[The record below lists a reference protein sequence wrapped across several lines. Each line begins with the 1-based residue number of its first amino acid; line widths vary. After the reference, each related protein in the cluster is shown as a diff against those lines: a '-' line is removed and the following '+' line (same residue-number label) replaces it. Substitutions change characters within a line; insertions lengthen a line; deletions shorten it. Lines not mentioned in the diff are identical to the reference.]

1 MTCRT
6 ASGSSSRAT
15 SRTVSYWPANDAPA
29 RSSAVAEERTANRCP
44 CRSVSSAAAWSR
56 RVQVC
61 SQSAAA
67 VGVTT
72 TPAGTG
78 EAGPARRARL
88 AALVPNSA
96 CAWAGSRPAASA
108 RVTTGG
114 SVSGLSWWG
123 WVWARIGVWLAIVV
137 APCSGP
143 VLAARMVLALVG
155 GHGPQP
161 EVGQFIDDLL
171 QRPGRR
177 TAGAWPGLGLRSR
190 QQVHHDRAGQ
200 GLHRQDR
207 VHRAETPG
215 GHLFGQVVRDQGQG
229 AHPLGH
235 VLAGAGVAVWAV

>member
-44 CRSVSSAAAWSR
+44 CRWVSSATAWSR
-56 RVQVC
+56 RVQVR

-78 EAGPARRARL
+78 KPVPARRARL
-88 AALVPNSA
+88 AALVLNSVRF
-96 CAWAGSRPAASA
+96 WAGSRPAASA

-114 SVSGLSWWG
+114 SVSGSTSWG
-123 WVWARIGVWLAIVV
+123 WVCARISAWLAIVL

-143 VLAARMVLALVG
+143 VLAARMVLAVVG
-155 GHGPQP
+155 GHGLQP
-161 EVGQFIDDLL
+161 EVGELIDDLL
-171 QRPGRR
+171 QLQGHRAA
-177 TAGAWPGLGLRSR
+177 TAWPGLGLRSG

-207 VHRAETPG
+207 IHRAETPG
-215 GHLFGQVVRDQGQG
+215 
-229 AHPLGH
+229 
-235 VLAGAGVAVWAV
+235 